1 MADTD
6 PIGLAARAKRR
17 LSWHIGRAVAPLA
30 PAARRATARA
40 RVRPTFLVIGAQK
53 GGTTALYRYLREHP
67 AAFCATPK
75 EVHYFNVEYHRGP
88 GWYLAH
94 FPLATRGAAVRRRLG
109 VRPAVGEVTPAY
121 LFHPRVPEQV
131 HAFDPE
137 LKLVAALRDPVER
150 AYSQYQM
157 QLRGGTETRSF
168 EYALE
173 REEEEWPREL
183 ERLLADPAYVSPTG
197 LQRSYVARG
206 RYAEQLERWLRFFPR
221 EQLLILTSEDLLGDP
236 AGPMAAVAAFLGI
249 PAWQAETYPLRS
261 VNEYG
266 PMAPEVRDRLAR
278 TFEPHN
284 RRLEELLGRRL
295 PWTRAAVAAPV
306 LESGPRTS

>member
-1 MADTD
+1 M
-6 PIGLAARAKRR
+6 
-17 LSWHIGRAVAPLA
+17 
-30 PAARRATARA
+30 
-40 RVRPTFLVIGAQK
+40 RPTFLVIGAQK

-67 AAFCATPK
+67 AALCATPK
-75 EVHYFNVEYHRGP
+75 EVHYFNVEYQRGP

-109 VRPAVGEVTPAY
+109 VHPAVGEVTPAY
-121 LFHPRVPEQV
+121 LFHPRVPERV
-131 HAFDPE
+131 YAFDPG
-137 LKLVAALRDPVER
+137 LKLISVLRDPVER

-183 ERLLADPAYVSPTG
+183 ERLLADPAYISPTG

-221 EQLLILTSEDLLGDP
+221 EQLLILTSDDLLDDP
-236 AGPMAAVAAFLGI
+236 AETMAVVAAFLGI

-261 VNEYG
+261 VNEYE
-266 PMAPEVRDRLAR
+266 PMVAEIRDRLAS
-278 TFEPHN
+278 TFEPHT
-284 RRLEELLGRRL
+284 RRLEELLGRQL
-295 PWTRAAVAAPV
+295 PWTRPAVPAPV
-306 LESGPRTS
+306 LEPGARTS